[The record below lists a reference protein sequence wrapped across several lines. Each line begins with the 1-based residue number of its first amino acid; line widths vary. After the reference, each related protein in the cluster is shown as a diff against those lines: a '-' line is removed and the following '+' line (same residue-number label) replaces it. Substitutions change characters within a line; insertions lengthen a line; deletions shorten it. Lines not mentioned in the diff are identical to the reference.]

1 MMILRLK
8 TNSLEFYRKGHR
20 CRGIQVN
27 KQSQGSKKKARREL
41 FLIREKK
48 RDKEALNQ
56 TILQNPNSTMEEMVA
71 VLGVKLK

>member
-1 MMILRLK
+1 M
-8 TNSLEFYRKGHR
+8 
-20 CRGIQVN
+20 N

-56 TILQNPNSTMEEMVA
+56 TILQNPNSTMEEMAA